1 MWRVMWRDLRSLA
14 GASDILITWTIREV
28 KVRYADTR
36 LGIGWLLVYP
46 AAWVLLFTFLFSYL
60 VPIPVNG
67 APYPVFV
74 MSGLVPWFFFSNSTS
89 NAVSSLKNNSNLI
102 PKVYFPREILPLG
115 SVLVGLVDLCLYL
128 VMLAGLMLYYR
139 TRTGLVL
146 ILLIPIV
153 VTLAALTLAISLL
166 ASRLALFRRDV
177 QLLVPLALQFLMY
190 CVPTFYPI
198 EIVPSRFRTL
208 YLLNPLAALMDGLR
222 RILVYD
228 SWPRWPSLLI
238 AAGVSFA
245 FLGFAYR
252 DFKKAEPEFADRL

>member
-1 MWRVMWRDLRSLA
+1 MFEHLRSLA
-14 GASDILITWTIREV
+14 EARDILITWTIREL

-46 AAWVLLFTFLFSYL
+46 AAWVLLFTLLFSYL

-74 MSGLVPWFFFSNSTS
+74 MSGLVPWFFFSSTTS

-115 SVLVGLVDLCLYL
+115 SVLVGLVDLSLYL
-128 VMLAGLMLYYR
+128 LMLASLMLYYR
-139 TRTGLVL
+139 SHVGLVL
-146 ILLIPIV
+146 LLLIPII
-153 VTLAALTLAISLL
+153 TILAALTLAVSLL

-190 CVPTFYPI
+190 CVPVIYPI
-198 EIVPSRFRTL
+198 EIVPARFRTL
-208 YLLNPLAALMDGLR
+208 YLLNPLAALMDAFR
-222 RILVYD
+222 RILVYGL
-228 SWPRWPSLLI
+228 WPRWPSLLI
-238 AAGVSFA
+238 AAGVTFVFLSFS
-245 FLGFAYR
+245 YW